1 MSTDE
6 LWQNFLRIAQE
17 ELGSRVVDTWFRAM
31 QPVSWD
37 SRKLTF
43 LLRAPNTFVKKWV
56 TSHYNDFLRAQF
68 ARLLS
73 EQSLHVLIEEQS
85 VAASSNDHSAKD
97 IITLTPARA
106 LTSGVYPSLL
116 EPKRR
121 RSTKVAPSSAQL
133 TVRDK
138 NDFFQEDLVE
148 RFRFDTFVD
157 GPSNTLA
164 FSAAQAVTEHV
175 GSLYNP
181 LFIYGGSG
189 LGKTHLLHAIG
200 NTVKQAGSRARI
212 VYQSADQFVNE
223 FIGAIRKNKVAE
235 FEQCYRAVDVL
246 LMDDVQFISKKEQ
259 TQEAFFRVFNL
270 LHQAGKQ
277 IVFTADSLPCDIVGL
292 AERVRSRLEGGLIA
306 DIQVP
311 SLETKI
317 AILQKKAE
325 MQNYVLE
332 DDVAYFIASTPCSSV
347 RELEGLLIRVVAFAA
362 LMKQPLTVGIAGKA
376 LSQLKDT
383 RKECSTGLAGIARF
397 IAKKFNYT
405 VRDFRSARRN
415 KDLVIARHVAMYL
428 MKQRTSFSLRDIG
441 LFFER
446 KDHTTVI
453 NAIHNIEDRC
463 KKDADF
469 AEQLAQIEEDFV
481 SYDVRSG
488 TQKPQS
494 V

>member
-1 MSTDE
+1 
-6 LWQNFLRIAQE
+6 
-17 ELGSRVVDTWFRAM
+17 LGESEVIVLVEDSAP
-31 QPVSWD
+31 QAVPVAEG
-37 SRKLTF
+37 K
-43 LLRAPNTFVKKWV
+43 V
-56 TSHYNDFLRAQF
+56 
-68 ARLLS
+68 S
-73 EQSLHVLIEEQS
+73 EMLI
-85 VAASSNDHSAKD
+85 
-97 IITLTPARA
+97 TPARA
-106 LTSGVYPSLL
+106 LMDGVYPHLT
-116 EPKRR
+116 ETKRR
-121 RSTKVAPSSAQL
+121 KSARIAPSPAQL
-133 TVRDK
+133 TVREK
-138 NDFFQEDLVE
+138 NDFFQEELVE
-148 RFRFDTFVD
+148 RFRFDTFVS

-164 FSAAQAVTEHV
+164 FSAAQAVSEHI

-181 LFIYGGSG
+181 LFIYGCSG

-200 NTVKQAGSRARI
+200 NRLKQAGSRAKI

-223 FIGAIRKNKVAE
+223 FISAIRKNKVAE
-235 FEQCYRAVDVL
+235 FEQGYRMVDVL

-332 DDVAYFIASTPCSSV
+332 DDVAYFIASFPCSSV

-383 RKECSTGLAGIARF
+383 RKECATGLAGIARF
-397 IAKKFNYT
+397 VAKQFNYT
-405 VRDFRSARRN
+405 VRDFRSAKRN

-453 NAIHNIEDRC
+453 NAIHNIENRQ
-463 KKDADF
+463 KKDMDF
-469 AEQLAQIEEDFV
+469 AQELARIEEAFV
-481 SYDVRSG
+481 SYDIRSG
-488 TQKPQS
+488 SQMSQIARDED
-494 V
+494 